1 MPIYCTGCTAAVS
14 SLSEIQDQPTTTW
27 RCEYCGVSNPLDY
40 RVEAGGARD
49 DQTFLHLPDPASAQ
63 QQNDS
68 LVVFCVDISGSMSV
82 TLQVNPRADQQ
93 TSYMSRLQAVQEA
106 VIQSFQYLLQTAPEK
121 RVALVTFNDEVTVYG
136 DGMSDPRMLKEFEL
150 MDQDYLKARGLQE
163 PLPLSIAESKASLE
177 QRVITLQEFGSTAL
191 GPASLISIAMASQK
205 PGSKVIICTDGKA
218 NTALG
223 NLEDI
228 KEDEIY
234 QSSKLF
240 YQQLAEYAGQ
250 RGVIVSVLT
259 IEGTDCR
266 LQELGQMADK
276 TGGKVNIVNPISLYN
291 EFQLILEDDIIATN
305 TTAIFVV
312 NESLY
317 FKHEGEP
324 VSRLVRYV
332 GNVTKDTEITF
343 EFGIKEG
350 SEQKIHQMPSL
361 PFQLQLAFRLP
372 DGRHGYRIVSLDR
385 PTTSSSAIVK
395 SNLNLAVLQIHSAQ
409 LSARLVMEG
418 RLQEAQR
425 EALAQKELIEDV
437 LGKRKD
443 AEQEAIYES
452 WVESMSPIHGELKA
466 QSQDGAPLNPIYEPL
481 NTRQNTAAKSF
492 SDDIANVVF
501 KLKNA
506 KKKMFKKPKFLVPI

>member
-1 MPIYCTGCTAAVS
+1 
-14 SLSEIQDQPTTTW
+14 TW

-82 TLQVNPRADQQ
+82 TLQVPPSSTNTQHECKFPGRVREQPLGEFPYSTHTRTCTRTLTHTLTHAHGSVYQHALR
-93 TSYMSRLQAVQEA
+93 RLEVPDNCQVIIIIIIINVQSGPP
-106 VIQSFQYLLQTAPEK
+106 QRKL
-121 RVALVTFNDEVTVYG
+121 TFV
-136 DGMSDPRMLKEFEL
+136 RRI
-150 MDQDYLKARGLQE
+150 ARGEEVGSAVGNCVTTKDAALNFQR
-163 PLPLSIAESKASLE
+163 LSS
-177 QRVITLQEFGSTAL
+177 V
-191 GPASLISIAMASQK
+191 
-205 PGSKVIICTDGKA
+205 VIICTDGKA

-466 QSQDGAPLNPIYEPL
+466 QSQRDTHTHTQRE
-481 NTRQNTAAKSF
+481 TQTERERHRQRSF